1 MIAEIEYRG
10 LTPAGELQHP
20 VIWARTGAGAK
31 PGVISCRQSVTG
43 VLAPITAAE
52 HFRVSIGE
60 LRHVTILN
68 NAETI
73 RYLWKVDILEMGVSP
88 GFCLSKA
95 CCLYADRLDDNRIAL
110 VGR

>member
-1 MIAEIEYRG
+1 M
-10 LTPAGELQHP
+10 
-20 VIWARTGAGAK
+20 RTGAGAK
-31 PGVISCRQSVTG
+31 AWRHFLPPERDGVSWRRSRRLNISAYPSENF
-43 VLAPITAAE
+43 A
-52 HFRVSIGE
+52 
-60 LRHVTILN
+60 HVTILN

-73 RYLWKVDILEMGVSP
+73 RHLWKVDILEMGVSP

>member
-1 MIAEIEYRG
+1 MTWQRSRR
-10 LTPAGELQHP
+10 LN
-20 VIWARTGAGAK
+20 
-31 PGVISCRQSVTG
+31 ISAYPSENF
-43 VLAPITAAE
+43 A
-52 HFRVSIGE
+52 
-60 LRHVTILN
+60 HVTILN

-73 RYLWKVDILEMGVSP
+73 RHLWKVDILEMGVSP